1 MDDLRKVAMGVAG
14 EWLCPSSK
22 SKLCCLNVRASRD
35 KGIFQRS
42 IHEDIHRA
50 VATKGFGK
58 LGVS

>member
-1 MDDLRKVAMGVAG
+1 MGVTG
-14 EWLCPSSK
+14 EWLCPCSK
-22 SKLCCLNVRASRD
+22 SELCCLNVRAPRD

-42 IHEDIHRA
+42 IHEDIYRA